1 MRRVMFALVVSS
13 CKSQA
18 PQQVRGLAPNSEKDN
33 EMLDQTQEEVKLISS
48 NASNWIIEDGFT
60 KVEHGEYR
68 ISKGTI
74 MFYDCASDEWVP
86 TSVNYDGAPDP
97 WGKLNKDDSVSEPS
111 GHDWTEGNSV
121 IVDEFIDDDGV
132 KHNVYRNEFFDW
144 SWKIT
149 DGWDEAHAIGLPGL
163 YTMDKSWFYNNRLC
177 QSCRIV
183 TPKVNPECENCGYEV
198 VVRVS

>member
-1 MRRVMFALVVSS
+1 MFVLVATN

-18 PQQVRGLAPNSEKDN
+18 PQQVRGLAPNSEK
-33 EMLDQTQEEVKLISS
+33 EKIMYDQSEEEVKMLSS
-48 NASNWIIEDGFT
+48 NASNWIIDDGFA
-60 KVEHGEYR
+60 KAEHGEFR

-97 WGKLNKDDSVSEPS
+97 WGSKKGYEDEVPS
-111 GHDWTEGNSV
+111 GHDWTEGNNV
-121 IVDEFIDDDGV
+121 IMYERMDDEGKPV
-132 KHNVYRNEFFDW
+132 NVYRNEYFEW

-149 DGWDEAHAIGLPGL
+149 DGWDEAHAMGLPGL
-163 YTMDKSWFYNNRLC
+163 YSMDKSWFYNNRLC

-183 TPKVNPECENCGYEV
+183 TPKSNPECENCGYEV
-198 VVRVS
+198 AVRVS